1 MTVRARGW
9 CRVDLA
15 GGTLDIWPLGLLHEG
30 ARTVNLAIDLPVTVE
45 VTTADRGFAVL
56 QAGHRVAA
64 ASVEELV
71 ENEATDLIGLI
82 FRELDAPPLVA
93 KVESGSPRGG
103 GLGASSALAVT
114 LIAAVETLM
123 ERPLSSPGHASALAR
138 DLEARLMCL
147 PTGRQDHYPAL
158 LGGALE
164 VRHEPG
170 GEVVR
175 RVEADLDALD
185 ESLVVVYTGRSH
197 FSAGKNWDVVRRRL
211 DGDPES
217 IELFEGICSAAR
229 DLLAALEAA
238 DLEVVGRQ
246 MRREW
251 SFRRRL
257 AEGGSTE
264 DIEQLLAAALEAGA
278 WGGKATG
285 AGGGG
290 CLALLAPPARRAAV
304 IAALEG
310 AGGEV
315 IVARPTREAL
325 KVEQL

>member
-1 MTVRARGW
+1 VTVRARGW

-30 ARTVNLAIDLPVTVE
+30 ARTINLAIDVPVTVE
-45 VTTADRGFAVL
+45 VTPADRGFTVL
-56 QAGHRVAA
+56 QGGERVTEESAEGLAA
-64 ASVEELV
+64 NA
-71 ENEATDLIGLI
+71 ATDLIGEIL
-82 FRELDAPPLVA
+82 RELEAPPLVL

-114 LIAAVETLM
+114 LIAAVETLT
-123 ERPLSSPGHASALAR
+123 ERALSPPSRASALAR

-164 VRHEPG
+164 VLHAPG

-175 RVEADLDALD
+175 HVRADLDALGG
-185 ESLVVVYTGRSH
+185 SLVVVYTGRSH
-197 FSAGKNWDVVRRRL
+197 FSAGKNWQVVRRRL

-217 IELFEGICSAAR
+217 IELFAGVSAAAI
-229 DLLAALEAA
+229 DLLAALEAGE
-238 DLEVVGRQ
+238 LEEVGRQ
-246 MRREW
+246 MSREW
-251 SFRRRL
+251 SFRRRF
-257 AEGGSTE
+257 AEGVSTPE
-264 DIEQLLAAALEAGA
+264 IERLLAAARDAGA

-290 CLALLAPPARRAAV
+290 CMALLAPPARRGDV

-310 AGGEV
+310 AGGQV
-315 IVARPTREAL
+315 IAARPTEDAL
-325 KVEQL
+325 KVERF